1 MNAISLGETVTKAM
15 IPANVS
21 KHKIAHGNDI
31 IAHGLHTK
39 SKKAVPKTATAYWLN
54 KVHKPGDSPHYNVQ
68 MHYRG
73 ERHRFPLE
81 TAEKSAA
88 AEKAR
93 DRFLYLVAHGWP
105 DTLAHYKPETV
116 KQKRPATLGEWMETV
131 KASSELSSSTLTTY
145 CQCLRQIAA
154 EIEEIGD
161 QPALDENGT
170 PMRDKNRRIIYRSRF
185 DYRAG
190 GRKAWTAKVDALP
203 LSVLSAA
210 AVQRWKVKYITK
222 AGNAPD
228 ARRRAE
234 NSAASLL
241 RCARSLFS
249 TKARTFAAPE
259 LILPDPLPFVGVE
272 LPKKGST
279 TYQSKIDAA
288 TLIESANAELEGEG
302 FKVFCL
308 GLFCGLRKREIDLLM
323 WQQVD
328 FSKGVIRLERT
339 EFFEPKSE
347 ESIGEVDLDPE
358 LLALLKGWKAKASGS
373 FVIES
378 TRKPKH
384 ESSRTNYRCQMHF
397 EELYAW
403 LRKQGITARKP
414 LHELRKE
421 LGAILASTEG
431 IYAAKTMLRHAQI
444 STTDAYYSDKKRRIT
459 AGLGSLLP
467 KTPENILTPEFNSS
481 RPTQERGTSAPLSRK
496 MI

>member
-1 MNAISLGETVTKAM
+1 MNAISLGGT
-15 IPANVS
+15 ANVATAHANAS
-21 KHKIAHGNDI
+21 EHKIAHENGK

-39 SKKAVPKTATAYWLN
+39 TKKAVPKTAAAYWLN
-54 KVHKPGDSPHYNVQ
+54 KVHKPGDSPHFNVQ

-81 TAEKSAA
+81 TAEKTAA

-105 DTLAHYKPETV
+105 ATLAHFKPETV
-116 KQKRPATLGEWMETV
+116 KQKRPATLGEWMESV
-131 KASSELSSSTLTTY
+131 KASSELSPSTLTTY

-170 PMRDKNRRIIYRSRF
+170 PKRDKKRRIVYLSRF

-190 GRKAWTAKVDALP
+190 GRDAWTAKVDALP
-203 LSVLSAA
+203 LSVLTAA
-210 AVQRWKVKYITK
+210 AVQRWKVKYIAK

-249 TKARTFAAPE
+249 AKARTFAAAE
-259 LILPDPLPFVGVE
+259 LTLPDPLPFAGVE
-272 LPKKGST
+272 LPKKGTT

-288 TLIESANAELEGEG
+288 TLIESANAELEGEV

-308 GLFCGLRKREIDLLM
+308 GLLCGLRKREIDLLM

-339 EFFEPKSE
+339 KFFEPKSE

-358 LLALLKGWKAKASGS
+358 LLALLQGWKAQASGA

-384 ESSRTNYRCQMHF
+384 ETSRTNYRCQMHF
-397 EELYAW
+397 ETLYAW
-403 LRKQGITARKP
+403 LRKHGITARKP

-431 IYAAKTMLRHAQI
+431 IFAAKSMLRHAQI
-444 STTDAYYSDKKRRIT
+444 STTAAYYTDKKRRIS
-459 AGLGSLLP
+459 AGLGAL
-467 KTPENILTPEFNSS
+467 LTPPSS
-481 RPTQERGTSAPLSRK
+481 NVIEADFTAAETTTKHQRK
-496 MI
+496 ARNA